1 MSFEWNGDKILRKRA
16 AASLKAVNQ
25 TMAAAVKHAKL
36 NHPGWKNVP
45 PAGRGWN
52 NKNEPKTRSGDEFYW
67 GPCEQF
73 VRLGGLEDIVGNE

>member
-36 NHPGWKNVP
+36 KHPGWKNVP
-45 PAGRGWN
+45 PAGRGWTT
-52 NKNEPKTRSGDEFYW
+52 KTSRRGKAETNTIRDQLSYFPEWRPGTY
-67 GPCEQF
+67 
-73 VRLGGLEDIVGNE
+73 RR